1 MKLERVILRDF
12 RQYFGEQQVRLPQH
26 DQRNVILFHGVNGA
40 GKTSFFAAL
49 NWCLYGAGT
58 ENIGQLISK
67 EAVRRAEVGAEVV
80 AKVTVWFNHDRQRY
94 IASRQLRG
102 IKQANGSVQELRGR
116 DDDLVLMR
124 TRYDGQSER
133 IQNGT
138 GMMNA
143 ILPSNVRTYFLF
155 DGEKIEQFA
164 RPEHADEVKFAI
176 KQVLNFEAIE
186 RAERHLDDV
195 ARDLRRELKR
205 QATGELQRLVAQN
218 DEARGRETD
227 LLTRSSH
234 FKHEISAAERHIGEV
249 NGQLR
254 ELEGVQALQREY
266 DLYTD
271 QMEQRDRELQAL
283 TGRIRDL
290 ASGGYVALISNAITR
305 AQALLDEKRQR
316 GEIPSN
322 IRQQFIQDLLDRQGC
337 ICGRPF
343 SDHDAAHTHLVRLL
357 ETSVPSSLEDDVIR
371 TSGSLPALLDRGTQ
385 LRSDLGDA
393 MGNKVQLE
401 EMLTSLYARRDD
413 IKRQMGDSEHV
424 EVSSLAQ
431 QREQFQVDLDNYR
444 VEQGRAEMQLEQVRA
459 EIADLERQIAVAQR
473 SERREQALVRKV
485 DLAQR
490 AADAINAVYETFA
503 ENKRRQ
509 IEERTREIFHA
520 LAWKGEHFQ
529 DVRLSTDYQLDV
541 IDRYG
546 LPTRPELSAGERQ
559 VLSLSFIAG
568 MAQVAEREAPIVMDT
583 PFGRLSSAHRESIT
597 AHLPTLASQLVL
609 FVTDEELRGQ
619 SLDNLTPHIAAEY
632 RLHFDPATSCTT
644 IEEMGQ

>member
-1 MKLERVILRDF
+1 MKLERVILRNF
-12 RQYFGEQQVRLPQH
+12 RQYFGEQQVRFPQR
-26 DQRNVILFHGVNGA
+26 DDRNVIVFHGVNGA

-58 ENIGQLISK
+58 ENIGQIISK

-80 AKVTVWFNHDRQRY
+80 AKVTVWFTHERQRY

-102 IKQANGSVQELRGR
+102 IRQADGSAQELRGR

-124 TRYDGQSER
+124 TRYDGQTER
-133 IQNGT
+133 IGNAI

-164 RPEHADEVKFAI
+164 RPEHADEVRFAI
-176 KQVLNFEAIE
+176 KQVLNLEAIE
-186 RAERHLDDV
+186 RAQRHLDDV
-195 ARDLRRELKR
+195 ARDLRRELRR

-218 DEARGRETD
+218 DEARGRESD
-227 LLTRSSH
+227 LLARLSDLR
-234 FKHEISAAERHIGEV
+234 HEITAAERHIGEV

-254 ELEGVQALQREY
+254 ELEAVQALQREY

-271 QMEQRDRELQAL
+271 QMTGRDRELQAL

-290 ASGGYVALISNAITR
+290 GSGGYVALIGGAIAR

-322 IRQQFIQDLLDRQGC
+322 IRQQFIQDLLDRQRC

-343 SDHDAAHTHLVRLL
+343 SDHDAAHTHLARLL
-357 ETSVPSSLEDDVIR
+357 ETSVPSSLEDDVLQ
-371 TSGSLPALLDRGTQ
+371 TSGSLRALLDRGTQ
-385 LRSDLGDA
+385 LRADLHDA
-393 MGNKVQLE
+393 MSSKVRLE
-401 EMLTSLYARRDD
+401 ETLTNLHARRDD
-413 IKRQMGDSEHV
+413 IKRQMEGSDHI
-424 EVSSLAQ
+424 EVSALAQ
-431 QREQFQVDLDNYR
+431 RREQYQIDLDTYR
-444 VEQGRAEMQLEQVRA
+444 EGHIRTEIELEQARA
-459 EIADLERQIAVAQR
+459 EIAELERQIAAAQR
-473 SERREQALVRKV
+473 SERREQALIRKV
-485 DLAQR
+485 ELAQH
-490 AADAINAVYETFA
+490 AADAIKAVYDTFA
-503 ENKRRQ
+503 DNKRRQ
-509 IEERTREIFHA
+509 IEERTREIFGA

-529 DVRLSTDYQLDV
+529 DVRLSADYQLDV

-583 PFGRLSSAHRESIT
+583 PFGRLSSTHRESIT
-597 AHLPTLASQLVL
+597 AHLPALASQLVL
-609 FVTDEELRGQ
+609 FVTDEELRGP

-632 RLHFDPATSCTT
+632 TLHFDPATSCTT